1 MFWVF
6 LGAVSAAVVLFNLGA
21 LSVWV
26 GVLGMALRLAVLIGL
41 VITIYAVWNRL
52 KRPR

>member
-6 LGAVSAAVVLFNLGA
+6 LGVVIGAVCLFNLGA

-41 VITIYAVWNRL
+41 VLVIYAVWNRL